1 MKRPEHRTA
10 QPDSAQDTVSAPL
23 VSNDADS
30 QISAGNDQDS
40 DSEDTWL
47 VSPES
52 VPAEP
57 ITNPAADSGSRTQPA
72 DAPEVGAEPEGEP
85 GPAIAASIVAPGT
98 APVDAA
104 PGASAPAPA
113 PSGAGTTG
121 SMIVGGVLSAALG
134 AAAALAILPN
144 GWRTPDTSALDQRIS
159 ALETQQRVD
168 PTAADMTSALAP
180 LESRLSALEGAAF
193 GDRLDALEGAATP
206 DLTSLTARLDAL
218 EANSLDQQAR
228 SDALTAAV
236 TGAVAPLSAR
246 MDQIE
251 ADIATQAQAAVGAAL
266 AQARSEID
274 AQAAA
279 LSSRESSV
287 AAAQERIAARA
298 ALADLTAAAESGAA
312 QAGALATL
320 AAVTDVP
327 APLAPFGDGLVTL
340 AELQGSFA
348 RAARAALAADAP
360 SPEAG
365 VTDRLLTFLRSQ
377 TGARSLAPRDG
388 TDTDAVLSR
397 AEASL
402 RQGDLAATLAELGL
416 LTGGPAEAM
425 ANWQAAARTRVAALD
440 ALDALQTQLTRN

>member
-1 MKRPEHRTA
+1 MKRPEHRSA

-30 QISAGNDQDS
+30 QNSVGNDQDS

-47 VSPES
+47 VSPEP
-52 VPAEP
+52 VPVET
-57 ITNPAADSGSRTQPA
+57 ITDPAADSGSRTQPA

-85 GPAIAASIVAPGT
+85 RPAIAASIVAPGT

-104 PGASAPAPA
+104 PVASAPAPA

-121 SMIVGGVLSAALG
+121 SMIVGGVLSAVLG

-159 ALETQQRVD
+159 ALESQRLE
-168 PTAADMTSALAP
+168 PPAADMTSALAP
-180 LESRLSALEGAAF
+180 LESRLSALEDAGFGA
-193 GDRLDALEGAATP
+193 RLDVLEGAVAP
-206 DLTSLTARLDAL
+206 DLTSLRARLAAL
-218 EANSLDQQAR
+218 ESSAPGDQ
-228 SDALTAAV
+228 ALIGTL
-236 TGAVAPLSAR
+236 APLSAR
-246 MDQIE
+246 MDRIE

-266 AQARSEID
+266 AEARSEID

-279 LSSRESSV
+279 LSSRETSV
-287 AAAQERIAARA
+287 AAAQEMIAARA

-327 APLAPFGDGLVTL
+327 APLAAFGDGLVTL
-340 AELQGSFA
+340 SELQGSFA

-360 SPEAG
+360 PPEAG
-365 VTDRLLTFLRSQ
+365 VSDRLLTFLRSQ

-425 ANWQAAARTRVAALD
+425 ANWQAAARTRVEALAALD
-440 ALDALQTQLTRN
+440 AVQTRMTRIED